1 MKLRFHY
8 RSCLL
13 LSVIFAVVEVGFGQD
28 VPATAAFRIL
38 DTASHLANEGRL
50 KDALAIVNFVQASPG
65 LTDREHAECQ
75 VLLAG
80 FEALAIKFY
89 ASKSLGRDA
98 PVLSGRARVSA
109 IRSGAGMVIENNE
122 PSPAPADEGLTDVD
136 QAIADHT
143 EVGFVEADRTQLK
156 TFEWRALAKGG
167 SRLAGGRE
175 NRVAELPDWPAGEE
189 VPHMLTPDSVL
200 RSVFDEAEPAPSTQ
214 GHFPDDLHVSS
225 DPQVITSVERR
236 LARVGTDATPPTLP
250 FPGRA
255 MASADSLVK
264 PQSVDSCRGGQP
276 TVIRGESI
284 FELRWVVLITGIVLG
299 SLPAVVIRIVL
310 KVRNRLCSK
319 TLGIVREGGCLPD
332 GGSRS
337 VANVDSILSQIVKQN
352 QLLQRTMNPENWTRK

>member
-1 MKLRFHY
+1 
-8 RSCLL
+8 
-13 LSVIFAVVEVGFGQD
+13 VEVGFAQD

-38 DTASHLANEGRL
+38 DSASHLANEGRL

-65 LTDREHAECQ
+65 LTDRESAECQ

-98 PVLSGRARVSA
+98 PVLSGGAGVSAIRSGAGA

-167 SRLAGGRE
+167 SRLAGGGE
-175 NRVAELPDWPAGEE
+175 NRVTELPDWPAGEE
-189 VPHMLTPDSVL
+189 VPRMLTPDSVL

-214 GHFPDDLHVSS
+214 GLFPDDLHVSS
-225 DPQVITSVERR
+225 DPQVLTSVERR

-250 FPGRA
+250 FPGRV

-276 TVIRGESI
+276 TVIRGDSI

-299 SLPAVVIRIVL
+299 SLPAVVITIAL

-319 TLGIVREGGCLPD
+319 TVGVVREGGCLPD